1 MRTPS
6 LTLLAAGAAI
16 LVFGV
21 IRILKTVVS
30 KGKLDVGSVSDRWIA
45 EHRAGSG
52 DETR

>member
-6 LTLLAAGAAI
+6 LTLLAAAAAI
-16 LVFGV
+16 VVFGV
-21 IRILKTVVS
+21 IRILKAVVS

-52 DETR
+52 DDIR